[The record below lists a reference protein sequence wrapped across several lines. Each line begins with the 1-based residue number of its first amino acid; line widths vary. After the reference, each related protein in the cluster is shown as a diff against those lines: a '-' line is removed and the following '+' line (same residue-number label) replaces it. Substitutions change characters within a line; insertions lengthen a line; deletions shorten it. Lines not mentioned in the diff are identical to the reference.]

1 MKKTLLSVVS
11 AAALF
16 LVSGSAVAADA
27 ASGLKIGVVD
37 MQQILQKSTQIK
49 TINDQL
55 TRQFKPR
62 QDKIIAQ
69 QKSLQDE
76 INKLNKDGSVMNAT
90 DRNKLQDKVIK
101 ERADLQGVAVA
112 FQRDVTAAQQQA
124 MQGFMTKFTSVV
136 TNVAKSGNYDLI
148 MQRAGVPY
156 VKDSLDVTSQVLAE
170 INK

>member
-16 LVSGSAVAADA
+16 LVAGNAVADTAG
-27 ASGLKIGVVD
+27 SLKIGVVD

-55 TRQFKPR
+55 ARQFKPR

-69 QKSLQDE
+69 QKTLQDE
-76 INKLNKDGSVMNAT
+76 INKLNKDGSVMNPT

-136 TNVAKSGNYDLI
+136 ANVAKSGNYDLI

-156 VKDSLDVTSQVLAE
+156 MKDNLDVTNQVLAE